1 MSMPKFVKYVGDG
14 DGDGAGIKYGDIL
27 KVLVCSKHEPT
38 YLYVVTPIQSPRYSG
53 DSAMDGSKLKGKKFT
68 YLSGS
73 EYEII
78 KEEKK
83 VETKQKFKVGD
94 IVRGNS
100 KGSYGFTNADMTK
113 GVVVGVDYFGYID
126 VKILEH
132 RGYKGETVF
141 SDLNPEYFD
150 LVERKSETI
159 SPPPPAPTPDNL
171 YYFTT
176 DMKTFVNLEHN
187 GNKGWSKCDIRC
199 DEFDIH
205 YGVDLA
211 MERLDEVEN
220 PPAPEPIKELPK
232 YVKYLGNGSG
242 DMGGLLAGD
251 ICRVL
256 GSAPENSVSPS
267 SLYVSCPNPTSF
279 HGGYF
284 TEGQN
289 FTYLWPEEYEPVDFA
304 IHG

>member
-1 MSMPKFVKYVGDG
+1 MMSIPEFVRYIGLEDSSVGLKCG
-14 DGDGAGIKYGDIL
+14 DVV
-27 KVLVCSKHEPT
+27 KVLSAGVYKG
-38 YLYVVTPIQSPRYSG
+38 YLYVEVPIPNSLYYG
-53 DSAMDGSKLKGKKFT
+53 DDALDRKALEGKNFT
-68 YLSGS
+68 YFTDS
-73 EYEII
+73 EYELI
-78 KEEKK
+78 KEEEK
-83 VETKQKFKVGD
+83 VDKHKFKVGD
-94 IVRGNS
+94 IVCGNS
-100 KGSYGFTNADMTK
+100 SEYSYTNRKMTK
-113 GVVVGVDYFGYID
+113 GVVQSVSSDGQSIKVEIKKHIDNSCVGMSYWV
-126 VKILEH
+126 
-132 RGYKGETVF
+132 R
-141 SDLNPEYFD
+141 PQYFD
-150 LVERKSETI
+150 LVVPETPV
-159 SPPPPAPTPDNL
+159 SL
-171 YYFTT
+171 YYITT
-176 DMKTFVNLEHN
+176 DMKTFVDVKHGENEVKTKCNLT
-187 GNKGWSKCDIRC
+187 I

-205 YGVDLA
+205 YGIDLA
-211 MERLDEVEN
+211 LERLDEVEN

-256 GSAPENSVSPS
+256 GSAPENSVCPS

>member
-1 MSMPKFVKYVGDG
+1 MDMPKFVKYNHIG
-14 DGDGAGIKYGDIL
+14 DGDGAGIKYGDVL
-27 KVLVCSKHEPT
+27 KVLTCGRFHPT
-38 YLYVVTPIQSPRYSG
+38 YLYVETPIQSRYCGS
-53 DSAMDGSKLKGKKFT
+53 SAMNENKLKGKKFT
-68 YLSGS
+68 YLTDC

-83 VETKQKFKVGD
+83 VETKHKFKVGD
-94 IVRGNS
+94 IVCGNG
-100 KGSYGFTNADMTK
+100 KGRYGFTNADMTK
-113 GVVVGVDYFGYID
+113 GLVVGVGCFGYID

-220 PPAPEPIKELPK
+220 PEKFGDAPK
-232 YVKYLGNGSG
+232 YVKIINKNYCSGGGVEFGDVCKVLSTHKDSGYLYIKCPEKTNFGG
-242 DMGGLLAGD
+242 DGANDKNALIG
-251 ICRVL
+251 V
-256 GSAPENSVSPS
+256 
-267 SLYVSCPNPTSF
+267 
-279 HGGYF
+279 
-284 TEGQN
+284 N
-289 FTYLWPEEYEPVDFA
+289 FTFVCREDYEPVDFN
-304 IHG
+304 IHD

>member
-1 MSMPKFVKYVGDG
+1 MMSIPEFVRYIGLEDSSIGLKH
-14 DGDGAGIKYGDIL
+14 GDIV
-27 KVLVCSKHEPT
+27 KVLSAGDYKG
-38 YLYVVTPIQSPRYSG
+38 YLYVEVPIYNSYYSG
-53 DSAMDGSKLKGKKFT
+53 DCALDREALEGKNFT
-68 YLSGS
+68 YFSDS
-73 EYEII
+73 EYELI
-78 KEEKK
+78 KEEEK
-83 VETKQKFKVGD
+83 VDKYKFKVGD
-94 IVRGNS
+94 IVCGNS
-100 KGSYGFTNADMTK
+100 KGRYGFTNADMTK

-220 PPAPEPIKELPK
+220 PEKFGDAPK
-232 YVKYLGNGSG
+232 YVKIINKNYCSGGGVEFGDVCKVLSTHKDSGYLYIKCPEKTNFGG
-242 DMGGLLAGD
+242 DGANDKNALIG
-251 ICRVL
+251 V
-256 GSAPENSVSPS
+256 
-267 SLYVSCPNPTSF
+267 
-279 HGGYF
+279 
-284 TEGQN
+284 N
-289 FTYLWPEEYEPVDFA
+289 FTFVCREDYKPVDFN
-304 IHG
+304 IHD